1 MDLDRAYIEE
11 RETEER
17 ETKTD
22 LEEISPQ

>member
-1 MDLDRAYIEE
+1 MELDRAYIEE